1 MSEISIRG
9 RILAYE
15 AQPATFDSSA
25 VTIVFVHGSGGDR
38 DDWRGQLDGMADS
51 VNTVAVELPG
61 HGRSEPPGE
70 TSVDAYAQWV
80 ADLIEALGLRQ
91 VMLVGNSL
99 GGAIALRLAVDPP
112 GWLKAIGIV
121 GSGARLKVMPAVLE
135 GLKTEPAKTL
145 DMFSDFTVSSSASE
159 DVRNAVVEKFRKGSA
174 VIIHGDL
181 SACNDFDIM
190 DRLREITVPTW
201 IIVGEDD
208 RLTPVKYAEFLHEK
222 IAGSTLVKVPG
233 AGHLVMAEKARDFNR
248 HLLNFIGGLAR

>member
-1 MSEISIRG
+1 MSEIAIRG
-9 RILAYE
+9 RTLAYE
-15 AQPATFDSSA
+15 AQPATFDPSA

-38 DDWRGQLDGMADS
+38 DDWRGQLDGVADA

-70 TSVDAYAQWV
+70 TSVEAYTRWV
-80 ADLIEALGLRQ
+80 TDLIEALGLRQ

-112 GWLKAIGIV
+112 DWLKAIGIV

-135 GLKTEPAKTL
+135 GLKTEPEKTL
-145 DMFSDFTVSSSASE
+145 EMFSDFAVSPFAPE

-174 VIIHGDL
+174 VTIHGDL

-190 DRLREITVPTW
+190 DRLRGITVPTW

-208 RLTPVKYAEFLHEK
+208 RLTPVKYAEFLHER

-233 AGHLVMAEKARDFNR
+233 AGHLVMAENATDFNR